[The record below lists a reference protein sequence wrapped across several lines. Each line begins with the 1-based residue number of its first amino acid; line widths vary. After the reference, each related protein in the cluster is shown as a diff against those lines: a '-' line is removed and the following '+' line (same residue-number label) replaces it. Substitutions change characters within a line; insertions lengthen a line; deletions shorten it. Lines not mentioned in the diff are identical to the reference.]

1 MSQKYLERIT
11 YVVISKADHTTMGP
25 FTDEQSA
32 IDYAKGVQWQQG
44 YVVRKVYPIA

>member
-1 MSQKYLERIT
+1 MSLKYFERVT
-11 YVVISKADHTTMGP
+11 YVVISKSDQTTIGP
-25 FTDEQSA
+25 FNDEQSA